1 VRGGLEE
8 SGVGGAVA
16 GVSGF
21 SGGFRTRCEGLIRRV
36 FKIFLLLNEQLAVN
50 RDLCRELSHLGR
62 WRNSEALVP
71 RHQNASSK
79 APSTTPQHRP

>member
-1 VRGGLEE
+1 MVMIWTFQGSGEGRSG
-8 SGVGGAVA
+8 GVGCRGCLWL

-50 RDLCRELSHLGR
+50 RDLCRELSHLG
-62 WRNSEALVP
+62 S
-71 RHQNASSK
+71 
-79 APSTTPQHRP
+79 